1 MSATL
6 ISEKLKAALL
16 QSAIQGKLTQ
26 QRPEDGD
33 ARDLLKQIKAEKERL
48 INEKVIKKEKPLP
61 EITED
66 EIPFDIPDNWVWV
79 RLGDVSI
86 INPRNKIDDNLET
99 AFIPM
104 AYIRD
109 GYCNEFVYDKKK
121 WKAIKKGFT
130 HFADN
135 DLIIAKITPCFQNRK
150 SAVLQNLP
158 NGVGSGTTE
167 LHVVRVINNL
177 IDPLYLLC
185 LSKSNKFI
193 NDGIA
198 NFTGTA
204 GQQRIGINFISNYLL
219 PLPPITEQKRI
230 IKAVSNAL
238 AKIDKLKVDETK
250 LYNIQKAFPTKLR
263 ASLLQSAIQGK
274 LTQQL
279 PEDGDARDLLK
290 QIEAEKE
297 RLINK
302 KVIKKEKPLPEIT
315 EDEIPFDIPDN
326 WVWVRLGELS
336 SYIQRGKSPKYSQI
350 KKYPVISQK
359 CVQWTGFDISVAK
372 FIDPDSFSSYLE
384 ERILQD
390 NDLLWNSTGT
400 GTVGRITRYQQNL
413 NFYNVAVAD
422 SHVSVIRFFSKLMN
436 PIYIESFIKSAHI
449 QQDIEYMCTGTTKQK
464 ELNLSTIKSLLIPLP
479 PLTEQHRIVET
490 IEKALAK
497 IDKLNKLTE

>member
-48 INEKVIKKEKPLP
+48 INE
-61 EITED
+61 
-66 EIPFDIPDNWVWV
+66 
-79 RLGDVSI
+79 
-86 INPRNKIDDNLET
+86 
-99 AFIPM
+99 
-104 AYIRD
+104 
-109 GYCNEFVYDKKK
+109 
-121 WKAIKKGFT
+121 
-130 HFADN
+130 
-135 DLIIAKITPCFQNRK
+135 
-150 SAVLQNLP
+150 
-158 NGVGSGTTE
+158 
-167 LHVVRVINNL
+167 
-177 IDPLYLLC
+177 
-185 LSKSNKFI
+185 
-193 NDGIA
+193 
-198 NFTGTA
+198 
-204 GQQRIGINFISNYLL
+204 
-219 PLPPITEQKRI
+219 
-230 IKAVSNAL
+230 
-238 AKIDKLKVDETK
+238 
-250 LYNIQKAFPTKLR
+250 
-263 ASLLQSAIQGK
+263 
-274 LTQQL
+274 
-279 PEDGDARDLLK
+279 
-290 QIEAEKE
+290 
-297 RLINK
+297 